1 MKSYLSAFLLFL
13 LLLKLV
19 DKSIS
24 SRVPPS
30 STKVIFKKIGENSL
44 DNAKQKFSPQQPNSP
59 PKQIE
64 GLSFFKGYLS
74 NFGYLQ
80 SSEPFND
87 YLDEETITAI
97 KTYQQYFNLQ
107 PTGNI
112 NNETLHQILL
122 PRCAVPDMNFYY
134 NFTDLKSWPK
144 AGNQWF
150 PMGKSLLTYGF
161 QPMNEMTAEMKK
173 VFTDAFTRWVRA
185 TAGVLKL
192 TETTYDNADIKVGF
206 YRFDGRFKNLL
217 FGGSV
222 IRYQPDSN
230 VTTGDIRLDLTDL
243 WALPREEDMLSQD
256 GVLDLESAAMH
267 QIGHLLGLDHSNK
280 EDSVMYPYML
290 PSQKRKVKD
299 KCID

>member
-44 DNAKQKFSPQQPNSP
+44 DNVKQKFSPQQPNSP

-97 KTYQQYFNLQ
+97 KTYQQYFNPQ
-107 PTGNI
+107 PTVDI
-112 NNETLHQILL
+112 NNETLH
-122 PRCAVPDMNFYY
+122 
-134 NFTDLKSWPK
+134 
-144 AGNQWF
+144 
-150 PMGKSLLTYGF
+150 
-161 QPMNEMTAEMKK
+161 
-173 VFTDAFTRWVRA
+173 
-185 TAGVLKL
+185 
-192 TETTYDNADIKVGF
+192 
-206 YRFDGRFKNLL
+206 
-217 FGGSV
+217 
-222 IRYQPDSN
+222 
-230 VTTGDIRLDLTDL
+230 
-243 WALPREEDMLSQD
+243 
-256 GVLDLESAAMH
+256 
-267 QIGHLLGLDHSNK
+267 
-280 EDSVMYPYML
+280 
-290 PSQKRKVKD
+290 
-299 KCID
+299 